1 MVNEQQVNILGI
13 VAGLFN
19 AAPGEQF
26 LTEFT
31 AAVDAG
37 LTETQLAGILAAHP
51 VFTNGIMGDQNTT
64 SSQVAVLMNH
74 YGLVAD
80 GVTDSAAS
88 QAEDFFTNSINSD
101 VGFDAMIIQAGVFLL
116 SDSVPAEFTETAN
129 LFKNKITVAGVYSAS
144 NSSTDLATLQSPLAG
159 LSGETVMT
167 PEDATTFLQNGG
179 IIPNPNSAT
188 LDEAIDGPLAGPIEL
203 KDVSD
208 TFTLNI
214 ISADDSEGKGGAFD
228 VGGNVLV
235 TLEDPA
241 GTTAGGDA
249 ETLTLNATINDDNGD
264 TIADGIN
271 AQTITVAGVENLVI
285 SSTVASTDGSTPDT
299 EPADHILTAKLIAAD
314 AETITVTGNGGVK
327 LGSNATPFSETTIG
341 NVTKINAAGST
352 GNVMIN
358 LAAHTQ
364 SVAYTGSDGVDTY
377 WGSSAGDI
385 IIAGKGHDFL
395 NLEGGLAAQ
404 DILVLKAVTDSNV
417 SDTNNDG
424 QITIL
429 DDRGFDE
436 VENFKVGAASTDDR
450 LDLSF
455 LEFTGIQQ
463 GIVDVSAKVP
473 AFDTD
478 LTSIPDLFSD
488 AAGDRG
494 LAFSVIALPPELPFP
509 PQSFVFIDANKDG
522 DFTAADDM
530 LVELQGAGPIS
541 EAIFIF

>member
-1 MVNEQQVNILGI
+1 MVNEQQINILGI

-31 AAVDAG
+31 DAVDAG
-37 LTETQLAGILAAHP
+37 LTETQLAAILAAHP

-64 SSQVAVLMNH
+64 SSQVAVLMDH

-88 QAEDFFTNSINSD
+88 QAEDFFTNSIDSD
-101 VGFDAMIIQAGVFLL
+101 VGFDTIIIQAGVFLL

-129 LFKNKITVAGVYSAS
+129 LFKNKITVAGVYSTS
-144 NSSTDLATLQSPLAG
+144 NSSTDLATLQNPLTG

-167 PEDATTFLQNGG
+167 PEDATTFLQNAG
-179 IIPNPNSAT
+179 IIPNPNAAT
-188 LDEAIDGPLAGPIEL
+188 LDEAIDGPLTGPVEL

-228 VGGNVLV
+228 IAGNVLV

-249 ETLTLNATINDDNGD
+249 ETFSLNATINDDNND

-271 AQTITVAGVENLVI
+271 AQRITVAGVENLVI

-299 EPADHILTAKLIAAD
+299 NAADHTLTVNFIAAD
-314 AETITVTGNGGVK
+314 AETITITGDSGVD
-327 LGSNATPFSETTIG
+327 LSPLTTATIG
-341 NVTKINAAGST
+341 KVSTVDASGST
-352 GNVMIN
+352 GNVK
-358 LAAHTQ
+358 LDFGGHDQ
-364 SVAYTGSDGVDTY
+364 SVVYTGSDGIDSY
-377 WGSSAGDI
+377 WGSLGGGT
-385 IIAGKGHDFL
+385 IIAGKGHDL
-395 NLEGGLAAQ
+395 LHLEGGQAAQ
-404 DILVLKAVTDSNV
+404 DILVLEAITDSMI
-417 SDTNNDG
+417 SDTNDDG

-436 VENFKVGAASTDDR
+436 AENFKVGATSTDDR
-450 LDLSF
+450 LDVSF

-473 AFDTD
+473 EFDTD

-488 AAGDRG
+488 TAGDRG

-530 LVELQGAGPIS
+530 LVELQGAGPIT

>member
-1 MVNEQQVNILGI
+1 MLNEQQVNILGI

-26 LTEFT
+26 LTEFSD
-31 AAVDAG
+31 AVDAG
-37 LTETQLAGILAAHP
+37 LTETQLASILAAHP
-51 VFTNGIMGDQNTT
+51 VFTNDIMGDQNTT

-88 QAEDFFTNSINSD
+88 QAEDFFTNSIDSD
-101 VGFDAMIIQAGVFLL
+101 VGFDTMILQAGVFLL
-116 SDSVPAEFTETAN
+116 GDSVPAEFTETAN
-129 LFKNKITVAGVYSAS
+129 LFKNKITVAGVYSA
-144 NSSTDLATLQSPLAG
+144 NNTSTDLATLQSPLAG

-167 PEDATTFLQNGG
+167 PEDAITFLQNGG
-179 IIPNPNSAT
+179 IIPNPNAAT

-208 TFTLNI
+208 TFILSI

-228 VGGNVLV
+228 VGGNILV

-241 GTTAGGDA
+241 GTTADNDA
-249 ETLTLNATINDDNGD
+249 ETFTLNATINDDNND

-285 SSTVASTDGSTPDT
+285 SSAVASTDGSTPDT
-299 EPADHILTAKLIAAD
+299 SAADHTLTVNFIAAD
-314 AETITVTGNGGVK
+314 AETITITGDSGVD
-327 LGSNATPFSETTIG
+327 LSPSAVATIG
-341 NVTKINAAGST
+341 EVSTVDASGST
-352 GNVMIN
+352 GNVK
-358 LAAHTQ
+358 LDFGGHDQ
-364 SVAYTGSDGVDTY
+364 SVVYTGSDGIDSY
-377 WGSSAGDI
+377 WGSLSGGT
-385 IIAGKGHDFL
+385 IIAGKGHDL
-395 NLEGGLAAQ
+395 LHLEGALAAQ
-404 DILVLKAVTDSNV
+404 DILVLQAVTDSMI
-417 SDTNNDG
+417 SDTSDDG

-436 VENFKVGAASTDDR
+436 AENFKVGAASTDDR
-450 LDLSF
+450 LDVSF

-488 AAGDRG
+488 IAGDRG

-530 LVELQGAGPIS
+530 LVELQGAGPIT
-541 EAIFIF
+541 ETIFIF

>member
-31 AAVDAG
+31 DAVDAG

-51 VFTNGIMGDQNTT
+51 VFTNDIMGDQNTT

-88 QAEDFFTNSINSD
+88 QAEDFFTNSIDSD
-101 VGFDAMIIQAGVFLL
+101 VGFDTMIIQAGVFLL

-167 PEDATTFLQNGG
+167 PEDAITFLQNGG
-179 IIPNPNSAT
+179 IIPNPNAAT
-188 LDEAIDGPLAGPIEL
+188 LDEAIDGPLTGPVEL

-228 VGGNVLV
+228 IGGNVLV

-249 ETLTLNATINDDNGD
+249 ETFTLNATINDDN
-264 TIADGIN
+264 
-271 AQTITVAGVENLVI
+271 Q
-285 SSTVASTDGSTPDT
+285 
-299 EPADHILTAKLIAAD
+299 
-314 AETITVTGNGGVK
+314 
-327 LGSNATPFSETTIG
+327 
-341 NVTKINAAGST
+341 
-352 GNVMIN
+352 
-358 LAAHTQ
+358 
-364 SVAYTGSDGVDTY
+364 
-377 WGSSAGDI
+377 
-385 IIAGKGHDFL
+385 
-395 NLEGGLAAQ
+395 
-404 DILVLKAVTDSNV
+404 
-417 SDTNNDG
+417 
-424 QITIL
+424 
-429 DDRGFDE
+429 R
-436 VENFKVGAASTDDR
+436 
-450 LDLSF
+450 
-455 LEFTGIQQ
+455 
-463 GIVDVSAKVP
+463 
-473 AFDTD
+473 
-478 LTSIPDLFSD
+478 
-488 AAGDRG
+488 
-494 LAFSVIALPPELPFP
+494 
-509 PQSFVFIDANKDG
+509 
-522 DFTAADDM
+522 
-530 LVELQGAGPIS
+530 
-541 EAIFIF
+541 